1 MIWKEVCRRQLMDRK
16 ESLVVSPQQ
25 NERNFRITNNN
36 AIDLHVGKRLRLRR
50 TLLGM
55 SQEQLGAE
63 LNITFQQ
70 VQKYERAANR
80 VSASRLW
87 DMSQILDVPIS
98 YFFDDMSEE
107 TMQASPRR
115 VSRGPDNIDFD
126 SGAAS
131 IKDPMARR
139 ETLELVRAYYNIE
152 SASARKR
159 VAEVVKTIAA
169 TLTEE

>member
-1 MIWKEVCRRQLMDRK
+1 MVL
-16 ESLVVSPQQ
+16 PQ
-25 NERNFRITNNN
+25 NPERNFRITNNN

-80 VSASRLW
+80 ISASRLW
-87 DMSQILDVPIS
+87 DMSQILDVPIN
-98 YFFDDMSEE
+98 YFFDDMSET
-107 TMQASPRR
+107 TMQSSPRR
-115 VSRGPDNIDFD
+115 VARGLDKFD
-126 SGAAS
+126 ESAGAGGAAGV
-131 IKDPMARR
+131 KDPMARR

-159 VAEVVKTIAA
+159 VADMVKAIAT